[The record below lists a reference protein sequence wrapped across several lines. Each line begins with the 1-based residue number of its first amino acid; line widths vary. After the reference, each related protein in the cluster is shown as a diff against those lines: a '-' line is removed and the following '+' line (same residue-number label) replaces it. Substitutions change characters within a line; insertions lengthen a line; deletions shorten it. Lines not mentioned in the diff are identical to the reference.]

1 MTDVQ
6 SIQMQN
12 QFTVMLVDDDP
23 MQVAY
28 LRALLTALD
37 VTNMMTSNSGGD
49 AISQIENADKKPD
62 LLICDLLMPGMD
74 GFDMMSQLAEKKISM
89 PIIVISAQS
98 QAVRKSASILATI
111 KSLNFLGELEKPVE
125 LAALKVLLDK
135 VRPA

>member
-1 MTDVQ
+1 MTDIQ
-6 SIQMQN
+6 SKHIQN

-28 LRALLTALD
+28 LRALLTALG
-37 VTNMMTSNSGGD
+37 VTDMMTSNSGDD

-74 GFDMMSQLAEKKISM
+74 GFDLMSQLADKKITM
-89 PIIVISAQS
+89 PIIIISSQS
-98 QAVRKSASILATI
+98 QAVRKSASIVATI

-125 LAALKVLLDK
+125 LAALKALIDK
-135 VRPA
+135 VMPA